1 MSVIPW
7 LGCCTQQE
15 WLLKKRQP
23 RTLPPRSEAFVT
35 IEKPKHPPLP
45 PYAYAT
51 GGWGKETVI
60 YAYTWDEWGLGG
72 THHSGGNY
80 QARTFT
86 GLAVVT
92 LIATI
97 PAILAPLG
105 VLFGIVALGMSF
117 FGFANIGMALILIVG
132 SAVGTVLFT
141 GGWLLS
147 LHALRGE
154 LRARKLR
161 KAKGLPKPRYGVSD
175 DRARKWFEEHP
186 GTLKITRENFPNSS
200 RPFPGEPDYLPDQE
214 KRA

>member
-1 MSVIPW
+1 MLALP
-7 LGCCTQQE
+7 QQEE
-15 WLLKKRQP
+15 WLLKR
-23 RTLPPRSEAFVT
+23 RAADLAATER
-35 IEKPKHPPLP
+35 KHALTTETPTHPALP

-92 LIATI
+92 LIATV

-105 VLFGIVALGMSF
+105 FLFGFTALIMSF
-117 FGFANIGMALILIVG
+117 FGAADIGMALVLTVG
-132 SAVGTVLFT
+132 TTVATVLFT
-141 GGWLLS
+141 GGWVLS
-147 LHALRGE
+147 IRALRDE

-186 GTLKITRENFPNSS
+186 GTLEITRENFPNGA